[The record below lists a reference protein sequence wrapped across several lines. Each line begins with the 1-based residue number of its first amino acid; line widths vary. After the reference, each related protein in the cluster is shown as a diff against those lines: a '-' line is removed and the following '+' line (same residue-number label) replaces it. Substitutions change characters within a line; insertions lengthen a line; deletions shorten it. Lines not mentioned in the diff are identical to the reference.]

1 MPTPTNHSFTI
12 SQRLSPTITALDAFS
27 LYFDNEVLDHILEQ
41 TNLYAEQTQRKGWV
55 PLTRDELEAYIGMLI
70 LMSVNRMHQ
79 LQMYWSSD
87 SFFYVNEIAKVM
99 TYKRFQMICNCLHL
113 NDNDKMPGYGD
124 KDFDRAYKVR
134 PLINMMNKK
143 FQTEYNP
150 STHVAVDESMILFKG
165 RSSLKQ
171 YMPMKPKIKRG
182 YKVWS
187 LADSETGYLLQ
198 FQLYEGKNAQKPL
211 DRTLGEHIVLSLA
224 DGVVPT
230 GSQLFFDNFFSST
243 KLLQELRDIGIF
255 ACGTFRTNKKDLPP
269 EVKTDN
275 KMDRGSYL
283 WRRKRDVIAYQWRDT
298 KNVHLMSNYHEPECR
313 VDVQRTL
320 PNGKKISVECP
331 QVVKDY
337 NAWMGGVDKF
347 DQKRNAYPAD
357 RRSKRWWSRIF
368 YFILDAAI
376 VNAFIQANSIENVG
390 YLHFRLKLGR
400 QLIAQRSFRKPRR
413 TITAFKNKRGKSN
426 GRAMTGVP
434 DESRFSGNTHHPSFT
449 GTRRRCRWCSTSKRE
464 VRTRYM
470 CKVCN
475 VPLCATCFA
484 PFHKKV

>member
-1 MPTPTNHSFTI
+1 
-12 SQRLSPTITALDAFS
+12 
-27 LYFDNEVLDHILEQ
+27 
-41 TNLYAEQTQRKGWV
+41 
-55 PLTRDELEAYIGMLI
+55 
-70 LMSVNRMHQ
+70 
-79 LQMYWSSD
+79 
-87 SFFYVNEIAKVM
+87 
-99 TYKRFQMICNCLHL
+99 
-113 NDNDKMPGYGD
+113 
-124 KDFDRAYKVR
+124 
-134 PLINMMNKK
+134 
-143 FQTEYNP
+143 
-150 STHVAVDESMILFKG
+150 
-165 RSSLKQ
+165 
-171 YMPMKPKIKRG
+171 
-182 YKVWS
+182 
-187 LADSETGYLLQ
+187 
-198 FQLYEGKNAQKPL
+198 
-211 DRTLGEHIVLSLA
+211 
-224 DGVVPT
+224 
-230 GSQLFFDNFFSST
+230 
-243 KLLQELRDIGIF
+243 
-255 ACGTFRTNKKDLPP
+255 
-269 EVKTDN
+269 
-275 KMDRGSYL
+275 MDRGSYL